1 MNDDVANKK
10 QSAFSFDQEI
20 PSLLEPFQQ
29 KEKEL
34 GDSSPDLIPLK
45 MQMIDAFIEQ
55 GNHYQAYKDFM
66 SLIDMIYST
75 DSSDLPASQDLEK
88 LCGQAVIVDKNIPGT
103 EIAVR
108 LEEIL
113 FLKIISQRAKK
124 LGRSSPE
131 VVSLQIQLIICYL
144 KKGDLDNVYKYIKKI
159 TKIIFVD
166 EKLNT
171 PPSIY
176 FKEITDLAAAIDKH
190 TSDKVVVNNPRYLY
204 LINMLSF
211 LYFEI
216 ACMYENGSGI
226 EQDYKEFFKWCRKS
240 AEMGFIIAQL
250 ELGYFYK
257 EGKEIVQD
265 YKEAFKWYRRAAE
278 QGDASAQLELG
289 YLYVAGNGT
298 AKDYKE
304 AFKCYR
310 KAAEQGNISA
320 KAELGVLYS
329 HGCGVEQNDHEA
341 IKWFLIAAEAG
352 DTYAAFNLARHYIF
366 GEGVEQNDIQAYKWL
381 SISARE
387 GHEQPQETKQRLEE
401 EMTPVQVAEAQE
413 LARKWIEKWKVKFKP
428 IYQRH

>member
-124 LGRSSPE
+124 LGQLSPE
-131 VVSLQIQLIICYL
+131 VISLQIQLIICYL
-144 KKGDLDNVYKYIKKI
+144 KKGDLDNVYKYLRKI

-166 EKLNT
+166 EKSNT

-190 TSDKVVVNNPRYLY
+190 TSDKVVANNPRYLY
-204 LINMLSF
+204 LIDMLSF
-211 LYFEI
+211 LYFQI
-216 ACMYENGSGI
+216 ACMYRDGSGI

-240 AEMGFIIAQL
+240 AEMGFMIAQL
-250 ELGYFYK
+250 ELGYLYK

-265 YKEAFKWYRRAAE
+265 YKEASKWYRMAAE
-278 QGDASAQLELG
+278 EGDAEAQLELG
-289 YLYVAGNGT
+289 YLYVAGNGIE
-298 AKDYKE
+298 KDYKE
-304 AFKCYR
+304 AFKWFR
-310 KAAEQGNISA
+310 RAADQGDA
-320 KAELGVLYS
+320 WAQLELGNLYNEG
-329 HGCGVEQNDHEA
+329 HGVEQDDHEA
-341 IKWFLIAAEAG
+341 IKWRLRAAEQGNQFVARNLGGHYAG
-352 DTYAAFNLARHYIF
+352 GYGIEKDN
-366 GEGVEQNDIQAYKWL
+366 IQAYKWF
-381 SISARE
+381 SIAAINGDEDS
-387 GHEQPQETKQRLEE
+387 QKYKQRLEE
-401 EMTPVQVAEAQE
+401 EMTPIQVAEAQE
-413 LARKWIEKWKVKFKP
+413 LAREWMEKHK
-428 IYQRH
+428 

>member
-1 MNDDVANKK
+1 MNDEVASKK

-34 GDSSPDLIPLK
+34 GDSNPDLIPLK

-55 GNHYQAYKDFM
+55 GNHYQAHKCFM
-66 SLIDMIYST
+66 SVIEMIRFAKS
-75 DSSDLPASQDLEK
+75 DDLPPSHDFEK
-88 LCGQAVIVDKNIPGT
+88 LSDQAAVVDKNISGAG
-103 EIAVR
+103 IVGR
-108 LEEIL
+108 LEETL
-113 FLKIISQRAKK
+113 LLKTIGQKANK
-124 LGRSSPE
+124 LGRLSPE
-131 VVSLQIQLIICYL
+131 VISLQIQLIICYL
-144 KKGDLDNVYKYIKKI
+144 KKGDLDNVCKYIKKI

-166 EKLNT
+166 EKSNT

-190 TSDKVVVNNPRYLY
+190 TSDKVVANNPRYLY

-298 AKDYKE
+298 
-304 AFKCYR
+304 
-310 KAAEQGNISA
+310 EQD
-320 KAELGVLYS
+320 
-329 HGCGVEQNDHEA
+329 DHEA
-341 IKWFLIAAEAG
+341 IKWRLRAAEQGNKFVARNLGGHYAG
-352 DTYAAFNLARHYIF
+352 GYGIEKDN
-366 GEGVEQNDIQAYKWL
+366 IQAYKWF
-381 SISARE
+381 SIAAINGDEDS
-387 GHEQPQETKQRLEE
+387 QKYKQRLEE
-401 EMTPVQVAEAQE
+401 EMTPIQVAEAQE
-413 LARKWIEKWKVKFKP
+413 LARKWLEKWKIKTLEK
-428 IYQRH
+428 

>member
-1 MNDDVANKK
+1 MSEEVINKA

-29 KEKEL
+29 KKKEL

-190 TSDKVVVNNPRYLY
+190 TSDKVVANNTRYLY

-250 ELGYFYK
+250 ELGYLYK

-265 YKEAFKWYRRAAE
+265 YKEASKWYRMAAE
-278 QGDASAQLELG
+278 EGDAEAQLELG
-289 YLYVAGNGT
+289 YLYVAGNGIE
-298 AKDYKE
+298 KDYKE
-304 AFKCYR
+304 AFKWFR
-310 KAAEQGNISA
+310 RAADQGDA
-320 KAELGVLYS
+320 WAQLELGNLYYEG
-329 HGCGVEQNDHEA
+329 HGVEQDDHEA
-341 IKWFLIAAEAG
+341 IKWRLRAAEQGNKFVARNLGGHYAG
-352 DTYAAFNLARHYIF
+352 GYGIEKDN
-366 GEGVEQNDIQAYKWL
+366 IQAYKWF
-381 SISARE
+381 SIAAINGDEDS
-387 GHEQPQETKQRLEE
+387 QKYKQRLEE
-401 EMTPVQVAEAQE
+401 EMIPIQVAEAQE

>member
-144 KKGDLDNVYKYIKKI
+144 KKGDLDNVCKYIKKI

-166 EKLNT
+166 EKSNT

-204 LINMLSF
+204 LINMLSIF
-211 LYFEI
+211 YYSI
-216 ACMYENGSGI
+216 AEMHCGKSGI
-226 EQDYKEFFKWCRKS
+226 E
-240 AEMGFIIAQL
+240 
-250 ELGYFYK
+250 
-257 EGKEIVQD
+257 
-265 YKEAFKWYRRAAE
+265 
-278 QGDASAQLELG
+278 
-289 YLYVAGNGT
+289 
-298 AKDYKE
+298 KDYKE
-304 AFKCYR
+304 VVKWHR
-310 KAAEQGNISA
+310 KAADM
-320 KAELGVLYS
+320 VL
-329 HGCGVEQNDHEA
+329 
-341 IKWFLIAAEAG
+341 I
-352 DTYAAFNLARHYIF
+352 
-366 GEGVEQNDIQAYKWL
+366 L
-381 SISARE
+381 S
-387 GHEQPQETKQRLEE
+387 Q
-401 EMTPVQVAEAQE
+401 
-413 LARKWIEKWKVKFKP
+413 
-428 IYQRH
+428 